1 MTNQIHARI
10 NEKREVL
17 LQITTYNN
25 INQFRSITTKNLTY
39 HVNLIKDSFVE
50 ELSHDKINYNEL
62 KNSTNKQL
70 ELFELETI
78 NQINKLF

>member
-1 MTNQIHARI
+1 MG
-10 NEKREVL
+10 
-17 LQITTYNN
+17 
-25 INQFRSITTKNLTY
+25 KNLY
-39 HVNLIKDSFVE
+39 EIAQ
-50 ELSHDKINYNEL
+50 EL